1 MVKKK
6 LYKPIILHHPNNYNE
21 YTLYISLK
29 KVPITDP
36 TKEPL
41 LLYDYYCDTSCTSNT
56 SKCIF
61 NKNNIKLNID
71 TYEANKYT
79 KMIPIYLAKKQKIN
93 IENNIELSLKSAIG
107 LIEKHFH

>member
-6 LYKPIILHHPNNYNE
+6 LYKPIILCHPNNYNE

-29 KVPITDP
+29 KVPITDS

-41 LLYDYYCDTSCTSNT
+41 LLYDYYCDTHVSKNT

-71 TYEANKYT
+71 TYEANKHT

-93 IENNIELSLKSAIG
+93 IENIIELSLKGAIG